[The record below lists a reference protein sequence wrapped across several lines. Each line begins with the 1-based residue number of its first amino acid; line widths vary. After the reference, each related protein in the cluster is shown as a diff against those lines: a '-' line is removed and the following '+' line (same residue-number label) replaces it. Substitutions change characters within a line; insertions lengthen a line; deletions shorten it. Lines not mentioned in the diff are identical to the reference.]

1 MFKVI
6 FLFTV
11 FNPVMSH
18 VCDDVLDHDPIVIW
32 PEMRQIEV
40 VETGEFKIFL
50 KNNYIGSIHN
60 VRLIAPQRVFD
71 IKISPVMIEQV
82 APGEEISFLV
92 GMNIPEETKPG
103 TYSLLMR
110 VDALEFKVEREVN
123 ITVQVEEKEAVVE
136 IVPEE
141 VPVAI
146 SVFPDIIEVEPAQST
161 HLKVFVRSGYTKS
174 LHNISLF
181 IDEGK
186 FKVNIV
192 PDVIEEIKP
201 EAMTFFTVNLVIP
214 EGMEHGEYPL
224 MMEVGADEFTVRRGV
239 YAIIKVG
246 EVKEEITYLY
256 LLIIL
261 FLLLILVFRKIRI
274 KL

>member
-123 ITVQVEEKEAVVE
+123 ITVQVEEEEAVVE

-261 FLLLILVFRKIRI
+261 FLLLILVFRKIRM